1 MRKFVMAI
9 GLLILILGI
18 LGINTGFGVN
28 ADPNSVA
35 VGSIDLSTFDYSTM
49 PGIVLEGEWGFYPDE
64 LVDPDYLESVEV
76 DRTDAKYITVPSS
89 WKGYGTEGQDPGLPS
104 FGFATYHLRIQVP
117 KAGYYGLAIDTIYTA
132 YELYINGEL
141 IGGSGVVGETPE
153 IHKAQFFDRTL
164 IFKTDTEQVDIVF
177 HISNFTHPRGG
188 IGKAP
193 IITNPDRITKLML
206 LSHGISL
213 FICGAL
219 LMTSLFLLFFFE
231 KQNRDLG
238 IVYFALFCIIIA
250 IRTISTNTVIGS
262 IFPSIGT
269 EFQVKLEYLSI
280 TLGFITFILY
290 TRHAFRG
297 VLNKKLTVGFNL
309 IAGAYSLLIVLTP
322 MNVYNRA
329 LLPFNLLIA
338 VFALYW
344 SVAMFILWFRK
355 EQSSGIILFGG
366 IVMATAIMIDMFFYT
381 SGETNLFAAEIS
393 SFGLIFFII
402 THVSEFSFKFLE
414 ALHLSQDLTDRL
426 ELRIEDR
433 TRQLNELNKKLLLM
447 ATKDELTD
455 LWNRNE
461 LQRRSEEEASR
472 YNRYYTTTS
481 PHFAILYVDLDN
493 FKYINDNYSHEAGDL
508 VLKQF
513 SMILSRYCRK
523 SDAVFRMGGDE
534 FVMFLPKTDAEGAA
548 RTADRILSS
557 FPELMEQIQ
566 KDISNLLER
575 TVTID
580 AEHALSCSIG
590 IAVHSQGYINVERL
604 IQYADTALL
613 QAKEKG
619 KNRYVIFEDING
631 SSISEP
637 LPIT

>member
-9 GLLILILGI
+9 GLFILIVGI
-18 LGINTGFGVN
+18 LGIVSGFGIN
-28 ADPNSVA
+28 ADPDSVTI
-35 VGSIDLSTFDYSTM
+35 GSLDLSGFDYRTM
-49 PGIVLEGEWGFYPDE
+49 PGIVLEGDWAFYPNEFVSPVSLTGSE
-64 LVDPDYLESVEV
+64 L
-76 DRTDAKYITVPSS
+76 DREDTKYIPVPSNWS
-89 WKGYGTEGQDPGLPS
+89 GYGADGQDPVMQS
-104 FGFATYHLRIQVP
+104 FGFATYHLHVQLP
-117 KAGYYGLAIDTIYTA
+117 EPGYYGLAIDTVYTA

-141 IGGSGVVGETPE
+141 IGGSGVVGTDEAD
-153 IHKAQFFDRTL
+153 HRAQFFDRTL
-164 IFKTDTEQVDIVF
+164 IFKTESQQVDIVF
-177 HISNFTHPRGG
+177 HVSNYTHPRGG

-193 IITNPDRITKLML
+193 IISNPEQITKLML
-206 LSHGISL
+206 LSHGVSL

-219 LMTSLFLLFFFE
+219 LMTALFLLFFFE
-231 KQNRDLG
+231 RRNRDLG
-238 IVYFALFCIIIA
+238 IVFFALFCIIIA

-262 IFPSIGT
+262 IIPSIGT

-280 TLGFITFILY
+280 TLGFIAFVLY
-290 TRHAFRG
+290 TRYEFRG
-297 VLNKKLTVGFNL
+297 VLNKNLTVVFN
-309 IAGAYSLLIVLTP
+309 IIFGAYSLLIVVTP
-322 MNVYNRA
+322 MQVYNRV
-329 LLPFNLLIA
+329 LLLFNLLIA
-338 VFALYW
+338 VFAIYW
-344 SVAMFILWFRK
+344 SISMFILWFRK

-366 IVMATAIMIDMFFYT
+366 IVMATAVMIDMFFYT

-402 THVSEFSFKFLE
+402 THVSEFSFKFLK

-433 TRQLNELNKKLLLM
+433 TKQLNELNKKLLLM

-493 FKYINDNYSHEAGDL
+493 FKHINDNYSHEAGDL

-513 SMILSRYCRK
+513 SEVLSKYCRK

-548 RTADRILSS
+548 KTADRILAS
-557 FPELMEQIQ
+557 FPDLIEKVQV
-566 KDISNLLER
+566 DISKLLDR
-575 TVTID
+575 QVVIASD
-580 AEHALSCSIG
+580 HALSCSIG

-613 QAKEKG
+613 QAKELG
-619 KNRYVIFEDING
+619 KNRYVIFEDIAG
-631 SSISEP
+631 KSISEP
-637 LPIT
+637 LSAT